1 VDKQKLN
8 FWVMTLIG
16 IPAFIWLLVEL
27 IRVFLEV
34 NNRAGVSAVPLDG
47 VIQHKIGELMVAAPL
62 FVLLLLTNKLSK
74 EKLFTLIN
82 QTQIVMI
89 IGGLLNG
96 LAYFS
101 LRGRENFDWFFQI
114 WCLMLL
120 VVGLFAAPFARWF
133 VSKAKENSK
142 L

>member
-1 VDKQKLN
+1 
-8 FWVMTLIG
+8 MTLIA

-34 NNRAGVSAVPLDG
+34 TNRSGVSAVPLDG

-62 FVLLLLTNKLSK
+62 FVLLLLANKWSK
-74 EKLFTLIN
+74 EKLFTFIN
-82 QTQIVMI
+82 RTQVVMI

-101 LRGRENFDWFFQI
+101 LRGRETFDWFFQV
-114 WCLMLL
+114 WCLILL
-120 VVGLFAAPFARWF
+120 VVGLLGSPIARWF
-133 VSKAKENSK
+133 VRMTKEKS
-142 L
+142 

>member
-1 VDKQKLN
+1 
-8 FWVMTLIG
+8 MTLIG

-34 NNRAGVSAVPLDG
+34 TNRSGVSAVPLEG

-62 FVLLLLTNKLSK
+62 FVILLLANKWSK

-82 QTQIVMI
+82 RMQIVMI

-101 LRGRENFDWFFQI
+101 LRGRENFDWFFQV
-114 WCLMLL
+114 WCLILL
-120 VVGLFAAPFARWF
+120 VVGLLGAPFAKWF
-133 VSKAKENSK
+133 VSKTKEKS
-142 L
+142 